1 MAHEIRN
8 PLASISGSVQL
19 LLEGSKVSEE
29 DRQLMGIVLR
39 EADRLS
45 GLLSDFLLYARP
57 GSPKI
62 AAVDVSAVLDEL
74 ALLAAGD
81 PRFAGIEIRRAYPPG
96 VSMPLDRQQLYQAML
111 NLVINGA
118 EAMPDG
124 GVLTI
129 GLGPGEREIFVEDS
143 GPGIPDN
150 IRNRIFNPFFTTK
163 DHGTG
168 LGLATVHA
176 IVEAHG
182 GSVAVASGSRGG
194 ARFVIQLPVSFP
206 LP

>member
-1 MAHEIRN
+1 MR
-8 PLASISGSVQL
+8 
-19 LLEGSKVSEE
+19 
-29 DRQLMGIVLR
+29 IVLR

-143 GPGIPDN
+143 GPGIPEN

-182 GSVAVASGSRGG
+182 GSVSVAAGSRGG
-194 ARFVIQLPVSFP
+194 ARFVIQLPASFP